1 MTTTM
6 VAKHFQMVEI
16 ARNHN
21 GNTTSENVLLIL
33 RVKCSNFGINNS
45 QKGLGSGTELWKINE
60 YTWSNQKGKRKEKS
74 E

>member
-33 RVKCSNFGINNS
+33 QVKCSNFGINN
-45 QKGLGSGTELWKINE
+45 
-60 YTWSNQKGKRKEKS
+60 NQKDLGGGADLRKVKGNT
-74 E
+74 